1 VCFVATTQKPGADD
15 INAHAPGIV
24 LAPPRLSPW
33 AWAAVLC
40 SAAAELGIAWNSA
53 ERIGIERLRDTGLHK
68 LDLYE
73 ASLESALAKYDYL
86 PGVVAL
92 PEEVVGLLRS
102 PSLRRSGCESA
113 FSVAG
118 GPSIDV
124 AFQRELGVMSH
135 RPPPPAPLPRDR
147 RCAGYYRIGAAH
159 DQPFLP
165 QGRLP

>member
-1 VCFVATTQKPGADD
+1 
-15 INAHAPGIV
+15 
-24 LAPPRLSPW
+24 
-33 AWAAVLC
+33 VLC
-40 SAAAELGIAWNSA
+40 SAAAALGIAWTSA
-53 ERIGIERLRDTGLHK
+53 EQIGIERLRDAGLHK

-86 PGVVAL
+86 PGVVAQRQ
-92 PEEVVGLLRS
+92 EVVALLLC
-102 PSLRRSGCESA
+102 PSLRQSGCANA

-124 AFQRELGVMSH
+124 AFQRELGVTSH

-159 DQPFLP
+159 D
-165 QGRLP
+165 